1 MEKKV
6 KRKKGEI
13 SGNALR
19 LWGFIFLIAG
29 IVGRGV
35 IQAHMLGMNGASSQE
50 LLNILNTR
58 PNAMTLTAVS
68 IALQAAETCA
78 VPIFAMLVIEGMQ
91 KTSDFKEYFKR
102 VIVLALISEIPFN
115 LAFSAKFIDFGSR
128 NPVFGVV
135 FCLFMLYLWGTFKES
150 SKKNTLIK
158 ALIAVVAVL
167 WCEMLKVDHGAAM
180 VIISAIL
187 WIFRGNTLYFN
198 FAGAAAAMT
207 CTLISPLFLASPMGF
222 LAIYAYN
229 GTKSTNDRKVNY
241 LAYPVLL
248 IIGWAFGVLF
258 QY

>member
-102 VIVLALISEIPFN
+102 VIELALISEIPFN

-135 FCLFMLYLWGTFKES
+135 FCLFMLYLCGTF
-150 SKKNTLIK
+150 
-158 ALIAVVAVL
+158 
-167 WCEMLKVDHGAAM
+167 
-180 VIISAIL
+180 
-187 WIFRGNTLYFN
+187 
-198 FAGAAAAMT
+198 
-207 CTLISPLFLASPMGF
+207 
-222 LAIYAYN
+222 
-229 GTKSTNDRKVNY
+229 
-241 LAYPVLL
+241 
-248 IIGWAFGVLF
+248 
-258 QY
+258 